1 MNIIDSLES
10 AGGGKAVDNSVAGIY
25 GVRSK
30 GGVQSRPSVID
41 HPAFA
46 IETAGERVP
55 AHPCTELVGTY
66 CDAHAGGGIYPGDV
80 GAIRDSGSSGR
91 L

>member
-46 IETAGERVP
+46 IETAGHRVP
-55 AHPCTELVGTY
+55 AHPCIELV
-66 CDAHAGGGIYPGDV
+66 
-80 GAIRDSGSSGR
+80 